1 MSEEKTEA
9 TQEKTKF
16 RGFAVHCSEDG
27 KLKVE
32 LIGITPLELYGALI
46 TILKRTEQDNKI

>member
-32 LIGITPLELYGALI
+32 LIGITPLELYGALV
-46 TILKRTEQDNKI
+46 TILKKTEQDNKI